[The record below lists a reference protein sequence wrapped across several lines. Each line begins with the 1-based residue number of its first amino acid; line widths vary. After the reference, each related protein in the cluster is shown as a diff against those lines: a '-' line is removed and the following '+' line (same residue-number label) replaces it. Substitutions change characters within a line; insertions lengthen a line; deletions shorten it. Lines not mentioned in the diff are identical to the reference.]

1 MRALESR
8 RETRDTAPPSGAED
22 PPPAPAAGGAGRLA
36 DLLMGARFALSG
48 GREGW
53 ARTALTA
60 IGVGLGVAVLMIATS
75 VPHMFAARD
84 ARTDARE
91 IYGAAELE
99 RSADTALYTL
109 ADTDF
114 RGEDIRGRYLQ
125 PEGEDPPLPPG
136 VDEAPGPGEMLV
148 SPALKDL
155 LTSPEGELL
164 RERLPQRIVGTIGD
178 EGLSGPAELTYLAGT
193 DELSTADGSGYRIG
207 QFGEDVQREPLDP
220 FLLLLVVVT
229 CVVLLLPVGVFVATA
244 VRFGGERRDRRLAAL
259 RLVGADSRT
268 VRRIAAG
275 EALVGALLGLLVGI
289 ALFLPARE
297 VIGRITLFDINV
309 FPSDVRPS
317 APLAVLI
324 LLAVPAAAVAVTL
337 LALRGVAIEPLGVV
351 RRSGV
356 RRRRLWWRLLPP
368 VAGLLLLS
376 PLLDGMDPD
385 AGAFDTYIITAGIL
399 LLLVGVTAV
408 LPWLIE
414 WVVSRLRGGPL
425 PFQLAVRRL
434 QLDSGAAAR
443 AVSGITVAV
452 AGAIAVQMLFSA
464 AEEEYTRPT
473 GQDTGRAQLQ
483 VIDYAQNGA
492 SAAGLTGRLADTR
505 GVSRALGSTKVH
517 VPMPAER
524 GGDPVYTQVTVADC
538 ATLTE
543 LARIGSCTDGDVFT
557 TDPEGVGSR
566 PGARL
571 DLNVPQYVPEKG
583 EDVRIGDPDPWTV
596 PADVREAE
604 PRTDPA
610 GSLTEGILATPGA
623 LDPSRLKDGRI
634 EVLVRLDPSVP
645 DAAEYVRNAV
655 EPGSPRT
662 IVVELTDSDAA
673 DRFVLIQRAL
683 YGGAAGVL
691 VLIGASLIVSTLEQ
705 LRERR
710 KLLSVLVA
718 FGTRRATLAWSVL
731 WQTALPVVLGLA
743 LSIAGGIGLGAVLLS
758 MVSEPFAVDWASL
771 AAMAG
776 LGGGV
781 ILLVTVLSLPPL
793 WRMMRPD
800 GLRTE

>member
-1 MRALESR
+1 
-8 RETRDTAPPSGAED
+8 
-22 PPPAPAAGGAGRLA
+22 
-36 DLLMGARFALSG
+36 MGARFALSG

-53 ARTALTA
+53 IRTVLTA
-60 IGVGLGVAVLMIATS
+60 IGVGLGVAVLMIAAS

-91 IYGAAELE
+91 IYGAPELE

-136 VDEAPGPGEMLV
+136 VDKAPGPGEMLV
-148 SPALKDL
+148 SPPLKEL

-164 RERLPQRIVGTIGD
+164 RERLPQRIIGTIGE
-178 EGLSGPAELTYLAGT
+178 EGLRGPDELTYLAGT
-193 DELSTADGSGYRIG
+193 DKLSTADGSGFRIDR
-207 QFGEDVQREPLDP
+207 FGMNSAEEPLDP
-220 FLLLLVVVT
+220 FLLLLVIVT

-289 ALFLPARE
+289 ALFLPARQL
-297 VIGRITLFDINV
+297 IGQVTLFDISV

-317 APLAVLI
+317 ALLATLI
-324 LLAVPAAAVAVTL
+324 LLAVPVAAVAVTL

-351 RRSGV
+351 RGSGV

-385 AGAFDTYIITAGIL
+385 GGALATYTVAAGVL
-399 LLLVGVTAV
+399 LLLVGVAAV

-414 WVVSRLRGGPL
+414 WVVSRLRGGSL

-452 AGAIAVQMLFSA
+452 AGAIAIQMLFGA

-483 VIDYAQNGA
+483 IIDHTESGA

-505 GVSRALGSTKVH
+505 GVRQALGSTEVH
-517 VPMPAER
+517 VPMPGEG

-538 ATLTE
+538 AVLTE
-543 LARIGSCTDGDVFT
+543 LARVGSCTDGDVFT
-557 TDPEGVGSR
+557 TDREGVGSR

-571 DLNVPQYVPEKG
+571 DLNIPEYLP
-583 EDVRIGDPDPWTV
+583 EEEEEVRIGDPDPWTV
-596 PADVREAE
+596 PADVRDAE
-604 PRTDPA
+604 PRNDPS
-610 GSLTEGILATPGA
+610 GNLTEGVLATPGA
-623 LDPSRLKDGRI
+623 LDPSRLKDGRV

-662 IVVELTDSDAA
+662 IVVELTDSDTA
-673 DRFVLIQRAL
+673 DRFALIQRAL
-683 YGGAAGVL
+683 YAGATGVL
-691 VLIGASLIVSTLEQ
+691 LLIGASMIVSTLEQ

-743 LSIAGGIGLGAVLLS
+743 LSIAGGIGLGAILLS
-758 MVSEPFAVDWASL
+758 MVSEPFAVNWASL
-771 AAMAG
+771 AGMAG